1 MTNEMIWSDKAKEI
15 YEKVTDALPEF
26 HRTIAKKLVKEASQE
41 LAKARNLTTVEEKE
55 VVETFFK
62 EVPPAFRTMMV
73 RLFEHLKIDY
83 KKYTNA

>member
-1 MTNEMIWSDKAKEI
+1 MDLEWSDKAKEI
-15 YEKVTDALPEF
+15 YERVTDALPEF
-26 HRTIAKKLVKEASQE
+26 HRTIAKKLVKEVSQE
-41 LAKARNLTTVEEKE
+41 LAKARGLNTVEEKE

-62 EVPPAFRTMMV
+62 EVPPAFKTMMI

>member
-1 MTNEMIWSDKAKEI
+1 MDLEWSPKAKEI

-41 LAKARNLTTVEEKE
+41 LAKIRGLNTVEEKE

-62 EVPPAFRTMMV
+62 EVPPAFKTMML

-83 KKYTNA
+83 KKYINA

>member
-1 MTNEMIWSDKAKEI
+1 MDEITWSDKAKEI

-41 LAKARNLTTVEEKE
+41 LAKARNLSIVEEKE